1 MLSTVVE
8 STLRLQTLTISCSV
22 QKTDR
27 TVYCDGSRHYL
38 MSFSNWEKV
47 FMAVHRSTIQRRL
60 INQHGDE
67 ARAGWRPAA
76 ILFRQLRC
84 DESGGTYHSEAQSM
98 HRLQRCGHQCMAI
111 TDCQYLRLVAHSTH
125 CVVSRHLAP
134 NRCQTAVPDAHPGC
148 RWIPASGRRCVS
160 GVGRGIQLVDVNR
173 FLQLL
178 AFSRL

>member
-98 HRLQRCGHQCMAI
+98 HRLQRCGHQCMAPCYYRLPI
-111 TDCQYLRLVAHSTH
+111 FTARRSFNTLRRVTSFSTESLPD
-125 CVVSRHLAP
+125 SRP
-134 NRCQTAVPDAHPGC
+134 RCSSRLSLNPGIGTTMRLWC
-148 RWIPASGRRCVS
+148 RTRNPARRC
-160 GVGRGIQLVDVNR
+160 
-173 FLQLL
+173 
-178 AFSRL
+178 